1 MESPDATPPGWYT
14 GLAARTS
21 ALGTQLPHGPPRER
35 HGMTPPSQAQRR
47 LGLVGT
53 ALVALLAPVL
63 VATPAHASSTSSEIV
78 YTADEDNDGV
88 YSVVLRDLNT
98 RRVTTVL
105 PADTT
110 NNYLYDEPELSPNGL
125 KIALSSDRGGRSE
138 LDEGIAVVNRD
149 GTGFTRLTFPPTSDT
164 DTASSFSLDVGAA
177 WSPDGSRLL
186 FTRITVTTPDDETQ
200 QESVDTTLF
209 TVPASGGTPT
219 ALVGAENGYTGDW
232 SPDGSKIVFA
242 DIDDATTDDSGPL
255 TVVNSNGSGDA
266 VALGVE
272 GYSPAW
278 SPDGS
283 TIAYAVVTAR
293 DTDTTRAHDTAQIAT
308 VPAAGGAQKV
318 LPTTKPGTAP
328 TVAEYPAWTPDGE
341 SLVYDLYG
349 YSSTDDFPPG
359 DLWAVDR
366 NGLRAGKIT
375 ATPGDEAQP
384 HVHGPAPTNVSA
396 QTASTYVPVTPQRVL
411 DTRNGTGA
419 GQAKIGPAG
428 TVTLAVRG
436 LQTSPT
442 PVPADATA
450 VVLNVTV
457 TGVTASTD
465 VRAYPAGAPVPTA
478 SNLNATTGQTVP
490 NLVTVAIGSNGGVTL
505 RNSGGS
511 VHLIADIAGYYVPS
525 AAGNGFAALDPGRI
539 LDTRS
544 GVGATQAKVGD
555 KEFIDLQVTGTLPTA
570 DNRTTTVPGDAKAVV
585 LNVTATAAT
594 TATDVRVYPTPT
606 DGSLPTVSNLN
617 LRAGLTTPNL
627 VTVAVGEGGNVRLR
641 NAAGSVHL
649 IADIAGY
656 YSAAAPG
663 RFVPVVPTRFLDTRN
678 GTGAAPIPVRATEF
692 VDLKLVGTRGVPA
705 GATAAVVNLTG
716 TGVSLSTDVRAY
728 PAGSSTVP
736 TVSNMNLTTG
746 QTRANLAIV
755 KTGTDGRVR
764 IRNAA
769 GQLHLIGD
777 LAGYMIG

>member
-1 MESPDATPPGWYT
+1 
-14 GLAARTS
+14 
-21 ALGTQLPHGPPRER
+21 
-35 HGMTPPSQAQRR
+35 MTPPSQAHRR
-47 LGLVGT
+47 LGVIGT
-53 ALVALLAPVL
+53 ALTALLAPVL
-63 VATPAHASSTSSEIV
+63 IAGPAHASSTANEVV
-78 YTADEDNDGV
+78 YTADDDNDGA
-88 YSVVLRDLNT
+88 YTVVLRDLNT
-98 RRVTTVL
+98 RRVTPVL
-105 PADTT
+105 PEAFVDVDGSPSAII
-110 NNYLYDEPELSPNGL
+110 YDEPELSPNGL
-125 KIALSSDRGGRSE
+125 RIALSTDRGGRTAQE
-138 LDEGIAVVNRD
+138 EGIAVVNRD
-149 GTGFTRLTFPPTSDT
+149 GTGFQRLTFPPSTET
-164 DTASSFSLDVGAA
+164 DTASTVSLDVSAA
-177 WSPDGSRLL
+177 WSPDASRLL
-186 FTRITVTTPDDETQ
+186 FTRITVTTPTDTTQEET
-200 QESVDTTLF
+200 VDTALF
-209 TVPASGGTPT
+209 TVSATGGTPT

-242 DIDDATTDDSGPL
+242 SIADATTDDSGPL
-255 TVVNSNGSGDA
+255 TVVNSNGSGGA
-266 VALGVE
+266 VSLGVS

-278 SPDGS
+278 SPDGT
-283 TIAYAVVTAR
+283 TIAYAVVTTR
-293 DTDTTRAHDTAQIAT
+293 DPDPTRAQDTAQIAT
-308 VPAAGGAQKV
+308 VPATGGTQRL
-318 LPTTKPGTAP
+318 LPATKPGTAP

-359 DLWAVDR
+359 DLWAVDL
-366 NGLRAGKIT
+366 NGLRAGKVTGT
-375 ATPGDEAQP
+375 AGDEAQP
-384 HVHGPAPTNVSA
+384 HVHGPPPKPVSG
-396 QTASTYVPVTPQRVL
+396 QTASTYVPVTPMRVL

-419 GQAKIGPAG
+419 PQAKVGPAG
-428 TVTLAVRG
+428 TVTLPVRG

-450 VVLNVTV
+450 VILNVTV
-457 TGVTASTD
+457 TSITASTD
-465 VRAYPAGAPVPTA
+465 VRAYPAGASIPTA

-490 NLVTVAIGSNGGVTL
+490 NLVTVAIGSNGAVTL

-525 AAGNGFAALDPGRI
+525 TAGNGFAALDPARI
-539 LDTRS
+539 LDTRK
-544 GVGATQAKVGD
+544 GVGAAQAKVGA
-555 KEFIDLQVTGTLPTA
+555 KGFIDLQVTGTLPTA
-570 DNRTTTVPGDAKAVV
+570 DNRTTTVPADAKAVV

-594 TATDVRVYPTPT
+594 AETDVRVYPTPT
-606 DGSLPTVSNLN
+606 DDSLPTVSNLN

-627 VTVAVGEGGNVRLR
+627 VTVAVGAGGKVRLR
-641 NAAGSVHL
+641 NAAGTLDL
-649 IADIAGY
+649 IGDIAGY
-656 YSAAAPG
+656 YSASAPS

-678 GTGAAPIPVRATEF
+678 GTGAAPIPVRAAEF

-728 PAGSSTVP
+728 PAGSATVP

-755 KTGTDGRVR
+755 KAGTDGRVR